1 MILILSSSDDQST
14 LEVIQWLNFYRLA
27 WVKIDS
33 STPLKLIE
41 LVLNDKTEEF
51 ILETA
56 SGLQI
61 DTREIKAYWY
71 RRGHLKLDVQ
81 LTLNS
86 SLSDETIRQFEDHM
100 QSELAVLVDALHC
113 CLAQKKQLNSFKTAD
128 LNKHFVLSQA
138 KFAGLKIPATLVT
151 SQKVAFKNFESENG
165 ALISKAIQHGIR
177 FRLYKEK
184 SWVEYMTYT
193 ESFHGSI
200 VPAHFFPTLFQ
211 TKLNKAY
218 ELRIFYL
225 YGDFY
230 TMAIFSQ
237 KDEKTA
243 VDFRNYNFEK
253 PNRTIPYLLPDH
265 LKHKLN
271 VLMKLLQ
278 LESGSIDMVVTT
290 ENEFIFLEVN
300 PVGQY
305 GMVSIPCNYHLNQK
319 IAHYLHSSP

>member
-1 MILILSSSDDQST
+1 MILILTSSDDQST
-14 LEVIQWLNFYRLA
+14 LDVIQWLNFYQLA

-33 STPLKLIE
+33 SSPLKLIE

-56 SGLQI
+56 SGLKI
-61 DTREIKAYWY
+61 DTREITAYWY
-71 RRGHLKLDVQ
+71 RRGHLKLDLQ
-81 LTLNS
+81 LALDA
-86 SLSDETIRQFEDHM
+86 SLHDDTKRQFEDHM
-100 QSELAVLVDALHC
+100 QSELAVLVDTLHC

-138 KFAGLKIPATLVT
+138 KLAGLKIPATLVT
-151 SQKVAFKNFESENG
+151 SLKSAIANFESENG
-165 ALISKAIQHGIR
+165 PLISKAIQHGIR

-184 SWVEYMTYT
+184 SWVEYLTYT
-193 ESFHGSI
+193 ESFDASI
-200 VPAHFFPTLFQ
+200 VPNQFFPTLFQ

-225 YGDFY
+225 AGDFY

-243 VDFRNYNFEK
+243 VDFRNYNHEK
-253 PNRTIPYLLPDH
+253 PNRTIPYSLTEQ
-265 LKHKLN
+265 LKYKLTA
-271 VLMKLLQ
+271 LMHSLK

-319 IAHYLHSSP
+319 IAHYLQASS